1 MTLNSFTLFLLMFV
15 CLLIFFISIIYIVN
29 YILLDFVERE
39 TIVNRNRR
47 RNNRIIPIETIVR
60 LRQLRQMDEQRYV
73 MNNHT
78 DVMSE
83 LKNNII
89 VINPDDSMSLGIEN

>member
-15 CLLIFFISIIYIVN
+15 CLIIFFISIIYIVN

-47 RNNRIIPIETIVR
+47 RNNRIIPIETIIR
-60 LRQLRQMDEQRYV
+60 LTQLRQMGEQRYV

-78 DVMSE
+78 DVMHE
-83 LKNNII
+83 LKNKII